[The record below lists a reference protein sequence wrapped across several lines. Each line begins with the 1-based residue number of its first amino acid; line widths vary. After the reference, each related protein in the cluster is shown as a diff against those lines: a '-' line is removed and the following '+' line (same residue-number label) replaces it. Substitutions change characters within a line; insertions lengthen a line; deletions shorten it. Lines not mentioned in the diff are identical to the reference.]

1 VCLTSYLLR
10 GHFIFSPSDNNSDNE
25 EENSEEDEDEDED
38 KDEEIEES
46 KSMKR
51 SPGKTAGKASA
62 SSTKSS
68 SVGELFDSFS
78 GLDSGKKRESASPFS
93 IGVKDARFI
102 KGSFEEGG
110 KTFIEIDLLV
120 PGTTKKEHIHAR
132 LNLDKNGLN
141 TSRKLEINRMTCAF
155 FFESKRMRKSM
166 GRDFHIN
173 DSRFI
178 AHQKTVRAF
187 RVSTTVTNGMV
198 MAIENEL
205 QIVVLPE
212 ACQNPVVL
220 QSYDEVPTG
229 LTVTSKVMYEGKPI
243 IIEAPQ
249 YHTLITY
256 RMMTQVQPME
266 NIKKI
271 SKKVLHMDINN
282 MDDSSSDDDEEDID
296 IDMGTL

>member
-1 VCLTSYLLR
+1 MCLTSYLLR
-10 GHFIFSPSDNNSDNE
+10 GHFIFLPSDNNSDNE

-102 KGSFEEGG
+102 KGSFEEGR
-110 KTFIEIDLLV
+110 KTFLEIDLLV
-120 PGTTKKEHIHAR
+120 PGTTKKEHIQAR

-141 TSRKLEINRMTCAF
+141 TSTKLEINRMTCAF
-155 FFESKRMRKSM
+155 FFESKRVRKSM

-187 RVSTTVTNGMV
+187 RVSTTVSNGMV
-198 MAIENEL
+198 MAPENEL

-229 LTVTSKVMYEGKPI
+229 LTVTSTVMYEGKPI
-243 IIEAPQ
+243 IIKAPQ

-282 MDDSSSDDDEEDID
+282 SSSDEEETDH
-296 IDMGTL
+296 DMGTL

>member
-1 VCLTSYLLR
+1 LR

-110 KTFIEIDLLV
+110 KTFLEIDLLV
-120 PGTTKKEHIHAR
+120 SGTTKKEHIQAR

-155 FFESKRMRKSM
+155 FFESKGMRKAM
-166 GRDFHIN
+166 GQTF
-173 DSRFI
+173 
-178 AHQKTVRAF
+178 T
-187 RVSTTVTNGMV
+187 ST
-198 MAIENEL
+198 I
-205 QIVVLPE
+205 Q
-212 ACQNPVVL
+212 
-220 QSYDEVPTG
+220 
-229 LTVTSKVMYEGKPI
+229 
-243 IIEAPQ
+243 
-249 YHTLITY
+249 
-256 RMMTQVQPME
+256 
-266 NIKKI
+266 
-271 SKKVLHMDINN
+271 
-282 MDDSSSDDDEEDID
+282 
-296 IDMGTL
+296 GT